1 MQRFKCIFGMGRE
14 RIEIEYWFVNGQT
27 TGEAYFVQDDYC
39 AKIVDGMFSG
49 LYGTEYAFYPPL
61 PHSKL
66 TDATLDVR
74 RWCNVGRAVPTAAD

>member
-39 AKIVDGMFSG
+39 AAIVDGKILG
-49 LYGTEYAFYPPL
+49 LYGTEYAFYPPQS
-61 PHSKL
+61 HTKSM
-66 TDATLDVR
+66 DAVLDVR
-74 RWCNVGRAVPTAAD
+74 RWCNFGRAVPSVVN